1 MGRKSLG
8 EIMNN
13 IGIGIDLIIKKENKI
28 LLGKLS
34 KKWRTVEGEYG
45 LPGGDI
51 EFGETLQKAV
61 ERNLKKEL
69 GMKLKSFK
77 IISVNSNFWLNNH
90 YINIGVLADAE
101 GLEKLENKEDWKEWK
116 WFDLNNLPEKL
127 CPPAKLTL
135 KSFLENRISVSN

>member
-1 MGRKSLG
+1 MKNQSDV
-8 EIMNN
+8 MNK
-13 IGIGIDLIIKKENKI
+13 IGVGIDLIIKKENKI
-28 LLGKLS
+28 LLGRLN
-34 KKWRTVEGEYG
+34 KKWRTPAVEWGF
-45 LPGGDI
+45 PGGDI
-51 EFGETLQKAV
+51 NFGETFQKTI

-101 GLEKLENKEDWKEWK
+101 GSEKLNNLEDWEEWK
-116 WFDLNNLPEKL
+116 WFDLNNLPENL